1 MAETLSFTTAKRRH
15 EPIKFTLDGEKFE
28 FTAPKQAKLQMPLL
42 EDEKK
47 AELEVLL
54 DWFSEGLPEKQVER
68 LWERLNA
75 PRGEDDFDVPDLV
88 SVAKGLVEAA
98 SGNPTM

>member
-15 EPIKFTLDGEKFE
+15 DKIKFDIDGEPFE
-28 FTAPKQAKLQMPLL
+28 FDPPKQAKLQMPLL
-42 EDEKK
+42 EDENK

-88 SVAKGLVEAA
+88 IVAKGLVEAA